1 MDFQVLLPRFF
12 VLDFTCSSTILLLI
26 IFAAIPS
33 SPQWVTANATSLTYA
48 ALIGIE
54 TFLMYLFLW
63 TESDKFTI

>member
-12 VLDFTCSSTILLLI
+12 VLDFTSSSTILLRI
-26 IFAAIPS
+26 TFAAIPS
-33 SPQWVTANATSLTYA
+33 SPQWFTANATGLTYA

-54 TFLMYLFLW
+54 TFLMYFFLW